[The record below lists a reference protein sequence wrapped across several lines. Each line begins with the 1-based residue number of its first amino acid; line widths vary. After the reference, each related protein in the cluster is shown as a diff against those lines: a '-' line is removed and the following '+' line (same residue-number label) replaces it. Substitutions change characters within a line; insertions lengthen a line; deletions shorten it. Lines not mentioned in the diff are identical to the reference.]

1 MSQGLMAA
9 RLRPLRGALA
19 IAIATLAGGCGT
31 ITRSHAVAAT
41 PPVALMPWPSAADYS
56 TIKTALGVRDD
67 ALFHESDWRRKA
79 FAASL
84 AARTLLTVRVAPG
97 PCATY
102 VTELY
107 GTLRDLMDAY
117 AGENWRPL
125 VLFVSSQPPL
135 ARVCMAPRYDLAN
148 GLGAA

>member
-1 MSQGLMAA
+1 M
-9 RLRPLRGALA
+9 RPTRPTVLIALA
-19 IAIATLAGGCGT
+19 IIAGGCGT
-31 ITRSHAVAAT
+31 LAQRPAAAV
-41 PPVALMPWPSAADYS
+41 PGPVALLPWPSPSDYT
-56 TIKTALGVRDD
+56 TIKTAVAVRDQ
-67 ALFHESDWRRKA
+67 ALFHEKDWRRKS

-84 AARTLLTVRVAPG
+84 AAQTLLTVRLAPG

-125 VLFVSSQPPL
+125 VRLVRRQPSL
-135 ARVCMAPRYDLAN
+135 ASVCIAPWADLAASA
-148 GLGAA
+148 GV

>member
-1 MSQGLMAA
+1 
-9 RLRPLRGALA
+9 
-19 IAIATLAGGCGT
+19 
-31 ITRSHAVAAT
+31 
-41 PPVALMPWPSAADYS
+41 MPWPSAADNA
-56 TIKTALGVRDD
+56 TIKPAVSVRAD
-67 ALFHESDWRRKA
+67 AVFHESDWRRKA

-97 PCATY
+97 PCAEY

-125 VLFVSSQPPL
+125 VRLVFRQPPL
-135 ARVCMAPRYDLAN
+135 ASVCLGPRYRLTD
-148 GLGAA
+148 GPGAA